1 MVAIGG
7 DGERVGTGGKTNNC
21 PKIKGTGCL
30 TMRPWARFSDPVRFT
45 MRAKLVET
53 YQVALEHMR
62 LTFAP
67 TKGLI

>member
-1 MVAIGG
+1 
-7 DGERVGTGGKTNNC
+7 
-21 PKIKGTGCL
+21 
-30 TMRPWARFSDPVRFT
+30 MRFM

-53 YQVALEHMR
+53 DQVALEHMH

>member
-1 MVAIGG
+1 VRENIFGS
-7 DGERVGTGGKTNNC
+7 KTNKC
-21 PKIKGTGCL
+21 PEIKGTGQVCL
-30 TMRPWARFSDPVRFT
+30 TMRPWAWFSVPARLM

-53 YQVALEHMR
+53 DQVALEHMH